1 MVLLLLPF
9 LVILAVSSS
18 SLAWTPSSHVFL
30 KRRRSL
36 PKNMQRSE
44 MFLEQN
50 GKKKSKMLRHDSILN
65 LSQSTTEE
73 EPVMEPK
80 QLKMFNSRTRRK
92 EDFVPQ
98 QQKRDQG
105 GKITVTMYTCGP
117 TVYDSAHIG
126 NFRAFLTYDL
136 LKRVLMY
143 LGYEVIH
150 ICNITDVD
158 DKIIKKANQQALPIG
173 SIQTLTQFYETA
185 FFQDLQRLSCLPASY
200 YPRATE
206 HVPAMLR
213 FIQDLA
219 VPLDDST
226 LPLAYETNDGSW
238 YFDTQQ
244 LPGGTYGRQLVDLNY
259 EDMERQKETVENAE
273 GKKHFADFCLWKAY
287 KEGYDREDSAWS
299 SAQFTEMARPNLVI
313 QEESPLN
320 LMEQLKRQQPYPD
333 PTLPDIRQGR
343 PGWHLECSAMAQT
356 YFGLSTPID
365 FHGGGIDL
373 KFPHHENEIA
383 QSTGWK
389 RRWNAATGMPRV
401 NDSNEKK
408 KEEIMFCNCWF
419 HNGFVN
425 MGTEKMSKSLGNF
438 ITLQDACPTTLDQRA
453 YRYLVLSSSYRNP
466 LSFTSQIMQASKNAV
481 LRIDR
486 VKAHLDQTASMCMG
500 EVDFGSASTL
510 ADSMVPHTLDLFEKA
525 ILDDLSMP
533 RAAAALFDLVK
544 AAEVELKISPEDE
557 RDVRGLLAI
566 RTAMLEMDRVFGM
579 FDRASEKIDD
589 AEDASTCLA
598 DDPAIPSD
606 VMDLVQQ
613 RIDAKSAQDYALAD
627 EIRKRILYEYGY
639 VIKDVKGGDPI
650 VTPVPVEN

>member
-1 MVLLLLPF
+1 MRF
-9 LVILAVSSS
+9 
-18 SLAWTPSSHVFL
+18 
-30 KRRRSL
+30 
-36 PKNMQRSE
+36 
-44 MFLEQN
+44 
-50 GKKKSKMLRHDSILN
+50 

-73 EPVMEPK
+73 ESVTEPK
-80 QLKMFNSRTRRK
+80 QLKLYNSRTRRK
-92 EDFVPQ
+92 EVFIPQ
-98 QQKRDQG
+98 QQTHDPKN
-105 GKITVTMYTCGP
+105 KITVTMYTCGP

-136 LKRVLMY
+136 LKRVLLY
-143 LGYEVIH
+143 LGYEVVH

-158 DKIIKKANQQALPIG
+158 DKIIKKANQQGLPIG

-185 FFQDLQRLSCLPASY
+185 FFQDLQRLSCVPANY

-206 HVPAMLR
+206 HVPAMMR

-219 VPLDDST
+219 VPLDAST
-226 LPLAYETNDGSW
+226 PPLAYETADGSW

-244 LPGGTYGRQLVDLNY
+244 LPGGTYGKQLVDLNY
-259 EDMERQKETVENAE
+259 EEMEQQKETVENAE

-299 SAQFTEMARPNLVI
+299 SAQFSGTTRPLPNG
-313 QEESPLN
+313 EADAPLMS
-320 LMEQLKRQQPYPD
+320 MEQLKQQQPYPD
-333 PTLPDIRQGR
+333 PTLPVIRKGR

-356 YFGLSTPID
+356 YFGHSTPID

-383 QSTGWK
+383 QSSGWK

-401 NDSNEKK
+401 NGSDDI
-408 KEEIMFCNCWF
+408 KEDDELMFCNCWF

-425 MGTEKMSKSLGNF
+425 MGMEKMSKSLGNF
-438 ITLQDACPTTLDQRA
+438 ITLQDACPTALDQRA

-466 LSFTSQIMQASKNAV
+466 LSFTPLIMQASKNAV

-486 VKAHLDQTASMCMG
+486 VKAQLDQIARVTISDFAS
-500 EVDFGSASTL
+500 VSTL
-510 ADSMVPHTLDLFEKA
+510 ADSVVPQTLDFFEKA

-533 RAAAALFDLVK
+533 RAAASLFDLVK
-544 AAEVELKISPEDE
+544 AAEVELKISPEEE

-566 RTAMLEMDRVFGM
+566 RTALQEMDRVLGV
-579 FDRASEKIDD
+579 FDRAIESNDD
-589 AEDASTCLA
+589 TEDSSSSGQVESAVPL
-598 DDPAIPSD
+598 D
-606 VMDLVQQ
+606 VLDLVQQ

-627 EIRKRILYEYGY
+627 EIRQRILHEYGY

-650 VTPVPVEN
+650 VTPVPVGN